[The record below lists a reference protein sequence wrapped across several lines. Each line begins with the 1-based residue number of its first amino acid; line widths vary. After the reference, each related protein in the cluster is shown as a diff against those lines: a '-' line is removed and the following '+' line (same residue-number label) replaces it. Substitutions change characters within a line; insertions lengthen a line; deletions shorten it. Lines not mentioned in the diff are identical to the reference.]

1 MFLRLKNK
9 EDLKKF
15 LLSISRKVL
24 FFATIN
30 PELIT
35 FMISAFWHGF
45 YPNYYIFFF
54 FCFILEQTSS
64 LIQNKTYYFEY
75 LDEQKQKGGVIG
87 KIIYYFVGGI
97 HMNVM
102 NFCGLFFKVLF
113 IDKAFQFT
121 IYMYGIP
128 LVILFAAFAFATV
141 TPNRKKVRE
150 TPKEECSLPKKEVAN
165 KTE

>member
-1 MFLRLKNK
+1 
-9 EDLKKF
+9 
-15 LLSISRKVL
+15 
-24 FFATIN
+24 
-30 PELIT
+30 
-35 FMISAFWHGF
+35 MISAFWHGF

-64 LIQNKTYYFEY
+64 LISSKTYYFEY
-75 LDEQKQKGGVIG
+75 LDEQKKSGGILG
-87 KIIYYFVGGI
+87 QIIYYIVGGL

-128 LVILFAAFAFATV
+128 LILLFAAFALSKIV
-141 TPNRKKVRE
+141 PNKKKIKDANVVVSNKE
-150 TPKEECSLPKKEVAN
+150 TSN
-165 KTE
+165 KTD